1 MGKVQKTLRFEE
13 SQAERIRALQADG
26 EAEAAT
32 IYRIMDAG
40 LDALESANQAEPGTP
55 AEGGAGKEE
64 ASSLQALQ
72 AVIDA
77 KSEHIASLEKQLQAQ
92 NEQVVAAINS
102 LQASNAAQ
110 VAGDIVTAKL
120 IESTE
125 AKKQG
130 RWARAWAA
138 FTGKDKEA

>member
-1 MGKVQKTLRFEE
+1 MGKVHKTFRLDEE
-13 SQAERIRALQADG
+13 LAEGVSDLKAEGESESAVYSRI
-26 EAEAAT
+26 
-32 IYRIMDAG
+32 IKAG
-40 LDALESANQAEPGTP
+40 LDALESGNQAEPGTP
-55 AEGGAGKEE
+55 AESGAGKEE

-77 KSEHIASLEKQLQAQ
+77 KNEHIASLEKQLQAQ

-110 VAGDIVTAKL
+110 VTGDIVTAKL
-120 IESTE
+120 IERSE

>member
-1 MGKVQKTLRFEE
+1 MGKVHKTFRLDEE
-13 SQAERIRALQADG
+13 LAEGVSDLKAEGESESAVYSRI
-26 EAEAAT
+26 
-32 IYRIMDAG
+32 IKAG

-102 LQASNAAQ
+102 LQTSNAAQ

>member
-1 MGKVQKTLRFEE
+1 MGKVHKTFRLDEE
-13 SQAERIRALQADG
+13 LAEGVSDLKAEGESESAVYSRI
-26 EAEAAT
+26 
-32 IYRIMDAG
+32 IKAG

-110 VAGDIVTAKL
+110 VTGDIVTAKL